1 MFKPFSFLFLSHFGH
16 IRICFSPQFCLIA
29 CFKYFVIKKWLLKVS
44 LLLSRL
50 WYLSSYFALFLIMF
64 SLESLVCYDLNEYVY
79 LVSRDYTTLMEHIK
93 KDWTCNFV
101 YLAQW
106 DDKLPYFWKLFIRHH
121 NLYFYVFSIVHFLSF
136 GV

>member
-1 MFKPFSFLFLSHFGH
+1 M
-16 IRICFSPQFCLIA
+16 FSPQFCLIA
-29 CFKYFVIKKWLLKVS
+29 CFKYFIIKKWLLKVS

-93 KDWTCNFV
+93 KD
-101 YLAQW
+101 
-106 DDKLPYFWKLFIRHH
+106 
-121 NLYFYVFSIVHFLSF
+121 
-136 GV
+136 

>member
-1 MFKPFSFLFLSHFGH
+1 MRFGKVDCVDDILTYQEYVTVSLVFKSFSFLFLSHFGH

-29 CFKYFVIKKWLLKVS
+29 CFKYFIIKKWLLKVS

-50 WYLSSYFALFLIMF
+50 WYLSSYLALFLIMF

-93 KDWTCNFV
+93 KDWTCNSC
-101 YLAQW
+101 
-106 DDKLPYFWKLFIRHH
+106 K
-121 NLYFYVFSIVHFLSF
+121 FSSTRW
-136 GV
+136 